1 MQLNDLKTHPVIR
14 SMAYVGFFFIIIS
27 FVFFYGW
34 QQSNNQQVAENRAF
48 ARHRAT
54 DTLAFLPWRKWEFIP
69 LSEVEQ
75 GRRIAVNSKLSLLD
89 PALANFAGQQ
99 AQVTNALATTD
110 EAIERAMDM
119 RLLRLQAANTGII
132 VDEEELKDRLRE
144 MRDLDLARFEQ
155 EVNNTPGGVRGLLAS
170 MKQEQEATRA
180 VTFIAGEARA
190 SLYELWLEYLL
201 VNEEITLN
209 VARFPAL
216 QYEDKVTI
224 EEAELQ
230 AYLDENAEALRLPP
244 QRKYGYVKLTLADIS
259 EGLDP
264 SEEQLKT
271 YYEQNQAS
279 YLTPEAVRVVQA
291 FSTTSDL
298 ATTVTVA
305 LGAAVIEKVGEGLSL
320 EDAVYAARD
329 ENEEGRIY
337 YTEPGWITRDESSRT
352 EFGDAVLDT
361 VFALA
366 DDEIS
371 SPTTGPRGVHI
382 VQRLESREAG
392 PRPFE
397 EVRDEIDLAWRAEQ
411 GATKFAEEISRLKS
425 EVSRFESI
433 RDFALS
439 VGLEDGMTELIDA
452 NTSNI
457 KGVGD
462 LTIHARYIRSLKVH
476 RLSEI
481 IPVPAENPTFVVAL
495 QIMQA
500 TESRAAEL
508 SDVRDD
514 VLAEVRSIKAR
525 QLASEAAEAAR
536 GGMDT
541 GMDFATAVA
550 DAPTTSTLTDPF
562 KRGTSRAA
570 IGVNLIGFAQQS
582 SRIRSGMTGLSAFG
596 ESEAE
601 PEGYALWKVE
611 EIKQPTRE
619 EFTAER
625 RSFEAQYLRLKRQ
638 ILIEEWLAD
647 KRRDAEFV
655 PMTDLNEG
663 RG

>member
-34 QQSNNQQVAENRAF
+34 QQSSNQQVVENRAF

-54 DTLAFLPWRKWEFIP
+54 DALAFLPWRKWDFIP
-69 LSEVEQ
+69 SSEVQE
-75 GRRIAVNSKLSLLD
+75 GRKIAVNTKLSLLD

-99 AQVTNALATTD
+99 AQVRNALATTD

-119 RLLRLQAANTGII
+119 RLLRMQAAQTGII

-144 MRDLDLARFEQ
+144 MRDLDIVQFEQ
-155 EVNNTPGGVRGLLAS
+155 LINNTPGGVRGRLAL
-170 MKQEQEATRA
+170 MKQQQEATRA

-216 QYEDKVTI
+216 EYEDQVTI
-224 EEAELQ
+224 DEAELQ
-230 AYLDENAEALRLPP
+230 AWLDENAEAFRLPP
-244 QRKYGYVKLTLADIS
+244 QRKYGYVKLTLEEIR
-259 EGLDP
+259 EGLEP
-264 SEEQLKT
+264 SEDQLKT
-271 YYEQNQAS
+271 HYEQNQAD
-279 YLTPEAVRVVQA
+279 YLIPAAVRLVEA
-291 FSTTSDL
+291 FAPTSDV
-298 ATTVTVA
+298 ATTVTAA
-305 LGAAVIEKVGEGLSL
+305 LAAAVVEKVGDGLSL

-329 ENEEGRIY
+329 DNEEGRIY
-337 YTEPGWITRDESSRT
+337 YIEPGWITRDQSNRT
-352 EFGDAVLDT
+352 QYGDAVLDAA
-361 VFALA
+361 FALA
-366 DDEIS
+366 DDAIS
-371 SPTTGPRGVHI
+371 SPTTGTRGIHI
-382 VQRLESREAG
+382 LQKLESREAG
-392 PRPFE
+392 ARPFE
-397 EVRDEIDLAWRAEQ
+397 EVRDEIDLAWRAER
-411 GATKFAEEISRLKS
+411 GAAKFAEEIARLKD
-425 EVSRFESI
+425 EISRFETI

-439 VGLEDGMTELIDA
+439 VGLEDGMTELVDA
-452 NTSNI
+452 KATNI
-457 KGVGD
+457 KGIGN
-462 LTIHARYIRSLKVH
+462 LAIHARYIRGLKVH

-481 IPVPAENPTFVVAL
+481 IPVPTDNPTFVVAL
-495 QIMQA
+495 QVMQA
-500 TESRAAEL
+500 TESRAADL
-508 SDVRDD
+508 NDVRDD
-514 VLAEVRSIKAR
+514 ILAEVRGIKAR
-525 QLASEAAEAAR
+525 KLASEAAEAAR
-536 GGMDT
+536 SAMDT
-541 GMDFATAVA
+541 GLDFKTAVA

-582 SRIRSGMTGLSAFG
+582 SRIRSGMTGLSAYG
-596 ESEAE
+596 ASEAQ

-611 EIKQPTRE
+611 DIKQPSRE
-619 EFTAER
+619 DFTNDR

-655 PMTDLNEG
+655 PMTELNEG